1 MSTDSESTTIH
12 FPAHLGASLQDGRY
26 TILRKL
32 GEGVTATTWLIRDE
46 RISDSKYVAAK
57 ILTAEATLD
66 VDQGIV
72 RELEFLKEVAKNA
85 EDRDDEGFEH
95 LPMLLDNFTATSP
108 GGTRHLCLVQTLFST
123 SVSALRR
130 SAPTKS
136 LPVYMVRNIL
146 YMVLQALDTLHSL
159 DIIHTDVKLD
169 NILFT
174 NALYSLDDAMDTF
187 LAANPAEIDGDSPR
201 SQPIPHEWTYETEAF
216 QAERMTVAL
225 VDLGHAQR
233 AGEQPTAAGFSAPAL
248 RAPEVILWSDIG
260 PKMDIWAIGCLTFE
274 LLVGRWLFDPEDA
287 QPDWSVEDDH
297 LAKMMELTGQK
308 FPDTMLARAKER
320 DKYFDKDGNLLR
332 IPDLVPVKLE
342 DAMANYNIPG
352 LTKDEIELAANFIRD
367 CLKFDYKERASAK
380 ELIKHPFLK
389 NVFGC

>member
-1 MSTDSESTTIH
+1 MSTNSESTVH
-12 FPAHLGASLQDGRY
+12 FPARLGASLQDNRY

-46 RISDSKYVAAK
+46 RISDSKYAAVK

-66 VDQGIV
+66 VDQGVV
-72 RELEFLKEVAKNA
+72 RELEFLKEIAKNA
-85 EDRDDEGFEH
+85 EERDDEGLEH
-95 LPMLLDNFTATSP
+95 LPILLDNFSVTGP
-108 GGTRHLCLVQTLFST
+108 GGTRHLCLVQVLFST

-146 YMVLQALDTLHSL
+146 YMVLQALDALHSL

-174 NALYSLDDAMDTF
+174 NALYSLDDRMDAF
-187 LAANPAEIDGDSPR
+187 LAANPVETDGDSPK
-201 SQPIPHEWTYETEAF
+201 SQPIPHEWTYETSAF
-216 QAERMTVAL
+216 QAERMTVVL

-287 QPDWSVEDDH
+287 QPDWSIEDDH
-297 LAKMMELTGQK
+297 LAKMMELTGRK
-308 FPDTMLARAKER
+308 FPETMLARAKER
-320 DKYFDKDGNLLR
+320 DRYFDKNGNLLR
-332 IPDLVPVKLE
+332 IPDLVSVKLE
-342 DAMANYNIPG
+342 DAMTNYNIPG
-352 LTKDEIELAANFIRD
+352 LPKNEIELAAEFMRD

-380 ELIKHPFLK
+380 ELINHPFLK

>member
-1 MSTDSESTTIH
+1 MSPNSESAAH
-12 FPAHLGASLQDGRY
+12 FSPRLGESVQDNRY

-32 GEGVTATTWLIRDE
+32 GEGATATTWLIRDE
-46 RISDSKYVAAK
+46 RIISDSKYVAAK

-66 VDQGIV
+66 VDRGAV
-72 RELEFLKEVAKNA
+72 RELEFLEEIAKNA
-85 EDRDDEGFEH
+85 QERDEEGFEH
-95 LPMLLDNFTATSP
+95 LPILLDNFTITSP
-108 GGTRHLCLVQTLFST
+108 GGNRHLCLVQTLFST

-146 YMVLQALDTLHSL
+146 YMVLQALDVLHSS

-174 NALYSLDDAMDTF
+174 NALYSLDDALDIF
-187 LAANPAEIDGDSPR
+187 LAENPAETDGDSPK
-201 SQPIPHEWTYETEAF
+201 SQPVPHKWTYETSAF
-216 QAERMTVAL
+216 HAERMTVAL

-233 AGEQPTAAGFSAPAL
+233 AGEQLTVDAFGEPAL

-260 PKMDIWAIGCLTFE
+260 PKIDIWAIGCLTFE
-274 LLVGRWLFDPEDA
+274 LLVGRWLFNPEDA

-297 LAKMMELTGQK
+297 LAKMMELTGQQ
-308 FPDTMLARAKER
+308 FPDAMLARAKER
-320 DKYFDKDGNLLR
+320 DRYFDKNV
-332 IPDLVPVKLE
+332 PDLVPVKLE
-342 DAMANYNIPG
+342 DAMANYKIPG
-352 LTKDEIELAANFIRD
+352 LTEHEVRLAANFIRD
-367 CLKFDYKERASAK
+367 CLKFDYKKRASAK
-380 ELIKHPFLK
+380 QLINHPFLK

>member
-1 MSTDSESTTIH
+1 MSTNSESTVH
-12 FPAHLGASLQDGRY
+12 FPVRLGTSLQDNRY

-32 GEGVTATTWLIRDE
+32 GEGVTATTWLVRDE
-46 RISDSKYVAAK
+46 RISDSKYAAAK

-66 VDQGIV
+66 VDRGVV
-72 RELEFLKEVAKNA
+72 RELEFLKEIAKNA
-85 EDRDDEGFEH
+85 EERDDEGLEH
-95 LPMLLDNFTATSP
+95 LPILLDNFTVISP

-146 YMVLQALDTLHSL
+146 YMVLQALDALHSL

-174 NALYSLDDAMDTF
+174 NALYSLDDAMDAF
-187 LAANPAEIDGDSPR
+187 LAANPTETDGDSPK
-201 SQPIPHEWTYETEAF
+201 SQPIPHEWTYETSAF
-216 QAERMTVAL
+216 QAERMSVVL

-287 QPDWSVEDDH
+287 QPDWSIEDDH

-308 FPDTMLARAKER
+308 FPEAMLSRAKER
-320 DKYFDKDGNLLR
+320 DKYFDKEGNLLR
-332 IPDLVPVKLE
+332 IPELVPVKLE
-342 DAMANYNIPG
+342 DAMANYKIPG
-352 LTKDEIELAANFIRD
+352 LATNEIELAAEFMRD

-380 ELIKHPFLK
+380 ELISHPFLK

>member
-1 MSTDSESTTIH
+1 MSTESESTVH
-12 FPAHLGASLQDGRY
+12 FPARLGAPLQDGRY

-46 RISDSKYVAAK
+46 RISDSKYAAAK

-72 RELEFLKEVAKNA
+72 RELEFLQEVAKNA
-85 EDRDDEGFEH
+85 EERDDEGFEH
-95 LPMLLDNFTATSP
+95 LPTLLDSFTATSP

-187 LAANPAEIDGDSPR
+187 LAAHPAETDGDSPR

-233 AGEQPTAAGFSAPAL
+233 AGEQPTAAGFSAQAL

-320 DKYFDKDGNLLR
+320 DKYFDKN
-332 IPDLVPVKLE
+332 VKLE

-389 NVFGC
+389 NVFGS

>member
-1 MSTDSESTTIH
+1 MSSESESTVH
-12 FPAHLGASLQDGRY
+12 FPARLGAPLQDGRY

-32 GEGVTATTWLIRDE
+32 GEGLTATTWLIRDE

-85 EDRDDEGFEH
+85 EERDNEGFEH
-95 LPMLLDNFTATSP
+95 LPTLLDNFIATSP

-130 SAPTKS
+130 SALTKS
-136 LPVYMVRNIL
+136 LPAYMVRNIL

-174 NALYSLDDAMDTF
+174 NALYSLDDAMDRF
-187 LAANPAEIDGDSPR
+187 LAAHPAETGGDSPR

-233 AGEQPTAAGFSAPAL
+233 AGEQPTAAGFSAQAL

-308 FPDTMLARAKER
+308 FPDTTLARAKER
-320 DKYFDKDGNLLR
+320 DKYFDKNGDLLR

-367 CLKFDYKERASAK
+367 CLRFDYKERASAK